1 MELRLSAC
9 ILLVLCVTWSA
20 NGGNILVWYTEGSH
34 WINMKPVLET
44 LVDRGHQVTVL
55 PFNVSFSKDAMQDF
69 LEEFLRF
76 SMYEIDYMSYWEI
89 YIRFSEIIKT
99 QMQFSIQYL
108 DGVVK
113 SEVVMK
119 KLKEGNYDLLLADP
133 IYRGSDLVA
142 DILGI
147 PLVFS
152 LRFSVAYNWE
162 RHCGQMPAPPSFVP
176 GAMSKLTD
184 KMDFSERVWNF
195 LFYALQDI
203 AMSHI
208 FGKVDRYYSDVKGTP
223 TSACELMSKADIWLI
238 RTYWDFEFP
247 RPFLPSFKFVGG
259 IHCRPAKPLPED
271 LEEFVQSSGDDG
283 IVIFTLGSMIKN
295 VTKEKA
301 NMIASGLA
309 QIPQKVLWRYRGEKP
324 ATLGANTRIYD
335 WIPQND
341 LLGHPK
347 TRAFITHGGTNGIYE
362 AIYHGVPMV
371 GIPMFGDQP
380 DNMVHMKAKGAA
392 VILNLNFI
400 TTEDLRDAI
409 NTVINDKS
417 YKENAMR
424 LSSIHHDRPMS
435 ALEEAVFWIEFT
447 LRNKGAKHLR
457 VQAHELTW
465 YQYLSLDVLGFFLT
479 VDLLLIFIFIKTC
492 SFCLHRI
499 RPQLV
504 FLLTFMEL
512 RLSACITLVLC
523 VTWSANGGNILVW
536 YTEGSHWINMKPVLE
551 TLVDRGHQVTVLVP
565 SSSMYMNTD
574 EPARFHYEP
583 FNVSFSLEAMEEF
596 LEEFLQFNVYEIDY
610 MNYLELYIRFIDIM
624 KTDLQFSIQYL
635 DGVVKSED
643 VMKKL
648 KEGNYDLLLADPIY
662 PGSDLVADILGIPL
676 VFSLR
681 FSLVN
686 NWERHCG
693 QMPAPPS
700 FVPGA
705 MSKLTDKMDFSKR
718 VLNFLFYA
726 LQDIVID
733 QFSWKVLDRYYSDV
747 KGTPTS
753 ACELMSKAD
762 IWLIRTY
769 WDFEFPRPFLP
780 NFKYVGGIHCR
791 PAKPLPEDL
800 EEFVQSSGDD
810 GIVIFTLGSMIN
822 NVTKEKANMIA
833 SGLAQIPQKVLWRYR
848 GEKPE
853 TLGANTRIYDW
864 IPQNDLLGHP
874 KTRAF
879 ITHGGTNGIYEAI
892 YHGVPMVG
900 IPMFGDQPDNM
911 VHMKAKGAAVILN
924 VNFMTTEDL
933 RDAINTVINDKSYKE
948 NAMRLSSI
956 HHDRPMSALEEAVF
970 WIEFTLRN
978 KGAKHLRVQAH
989 ELTWYQYLSL
999 DVLGFFLTVDL
1010 LLIFIFI
1017 KTCSFCLHR
1026 CCVRKGKTKR
1036 KAE

>member
-55 PFNVSFSKDAMQDF
+55 TPSSSMYMNTNEPSRFRYEPFNVSFSLEAMEEF

-76 SMYEIDYMSYWEI
+76 SIYEIDYMNYLEL
-89 YIRFSEIIKT
+89 YIRFIDIMKT
-99 QMQFSIQYL
+99 DLQFSIQYL

-133 IYRGSDLVA
+133 LYPGSDLVA

-203 AMSHI
+203 
-208 FGKVDRYYSDVKGTP
+208 
-223 TSACELMSKADIWLI
+223 
-238 RTYWDFEFP
+238 
-247 RPFLPSFKFVGG
+247 
-259 IHCRPAKPLPED
+259 
-271 LEEFVQSSGDDG
+271 
-283 IVIFTLGSMIKN
+283 
-295 VTKEKA
+295 
-301 NMIASGLA
+301 
-309 QIPQKVLWRYRGEKP
+309 
-324 ATLGANTRIYD
+324 
-335 WIPQND
+335 
-341 LLGHPK
+341 
-347 TRAFITHGGTNGIYE
+347 
-362 AIYHGVPMV
+362 
-371 GIPMFGDQP
+371 
-380 DNMVHMKAKGAA
+380 
-392 VILNLNFI
+392 
-400 TTEDLRDAI
+400 
-409 NTVINDKS
+409 
-417 YKENAMR
+417 
-424 LSSIHHDRPMS
+424 
-435 ALEEAVFWIEFT
+435 
-447 LRNKGAKHLR
+447 
-457 VQAHELTW
+457 
-465 YQYLSLDVLGFFLT
+465 
-479 VDLLLIFIFIKTC
+479 
-492 SFCLHRI
+492 
-499 RPQLV
+499 
-504 FLLTFMEL
+504 
-512 RLSACITLVLC
+512 
-523 VTWSANGGNILVW
+523 
-536 YTEGSHWINMKPVLE
+536 
-551 TLVDRGHQVTVLVP
+551 
-565 SSSMYMNTD
+565 
-574 EPARFHYEP
+574 
-583 FNVSFSLEAMEEF
+583 
-596 LEEFLQFNVYEIDY
+596 
-610 MNYLELYIRFIDIM
+610 
-624 KTDLQFSIQYL
+624 
-635 DGVVKSED
+635 
-643 VMKKL
+643 
-648 KEGNYDLLLADPIY
+648 
-662 PGSDLVADILGIPL
+662 
-676 VFSLR
+676 
-681 FSLVN
+681 
-686 NWERHCG
+686 
-693 QMPAPPS
+693 
-700 FVPGA
+700 
-705 MSKLTDKMDFSKR
+705 
-718 VLNFLFYA
+718 
-726 LQDIVID
+726 VID
-733 QFSWKVLDRYYSDV
+733 HTFWNVLDRYYSDV

-822 NVTKEKANMIA
+822 NITKEKANMIA

-853 TLGANTRIYDW
+853 SLGANTRIYDW

-874 KTRAF
+874 KARAF

-900 IPMFGDQPDNM
+900 IPMFADQPDNM
-911 VHMKAKGAAVILN
+911 VHMKEKGAAVILN
-924 VNFMTTEDL
+924 LNFMTAEDL

-989 ELTWYQYLSL
+989 ELTWYQYHSL

-1010 LLIFIFI
+1010 LIIFIFI

-1026 CCVRKGKTKR
+1026 CCVRKGKAKR

>member
-1 MELRLSAC
+1 PQTGLRLSAC
-9 ILLVLCVTWSA
+9 ILLVLCATWSA

-55 PFNVSFSKDAMQDF
+55 VPSSSLYMNANEPSRFRYEPFNVSFSKDAMQDF

-195 LFYALQDI
+195 LYYALQDI

-247 RPFLPSFKFVGG
+247 RPFLPNFKYVGG

-400 TTEDLRDAI
+400 TTEDLRDTI

-465 YQYLSLDVLGFFLT
+465 YQYHSLDVLGFFLT
-479 VDLLLIFIFIKTC
+479 
-492 SFCLHRI
+492 
-499 RPQLV
+499 
-504 FLLTFMEL
+504 
-512 RLSACITLVLC
+512 
-523 VTWSANGGNILVW
+523 
-536 YTEGSHWINMKPVLE
+536 
-551 TLVDRGHQVTVLVP
+551 
-565 SSSMYMNTD
+565 
-574 EPARFHYEP
+574 
-583 FNVSFSLEAMEEF
+583 
-596 LEEFLQFNVYEIDY
+596 
-610 MNYLELYIRFIDIM
+610 
-624 KTDLQFSIQYL
+624 
-635 DGVVKSED
+635 
-643 VMKKL
+643 
-648 KEGNYDLLLADPIY
+648 
-662 PGSDLVADILGIPL
+662 
-676 VFSLR
+676 
-681 FSLVN
+681 
-686 NWERHCG
+686 
-693 QMPAPPS
+693 
-700 FVPGA
+700 
-705 MSKLTDKMDFSKR
+705 
-718 VLNFLFYA
+718 
-726 LQDIVID
+726 IV
-733 QFSWKVLDRYYSDV
+733 
-747 KGTPTS
+747 
-753 ACELMSKAD
+753 
-762 IWLIRTY
+762 
-769 WDFEFPRPFLP
+769 
-780 NFKYVGGIHCR
+780 
-791 PAKPLPEDL
+791 
-800 EEFVQSSGDD
+800 
-810 GIVIFTLGSMIN
+810 
-822 NVTKEKANMIA
+822 
-833 SGLAQIPQKVLWRYR
+833 
-848 GEKPE
+848 
-853 TLGANTRIYDW
+853 
-864 IPQNDLLGHP
+864 
-874 KTRAF
+874 
-879 ITHGGTNGIYEAI
+879 
-892 YHGVPMVG
+892 
-900 IPMFGDQPDNM
+900 
-911 VHMKAKGAAVILN
+911 
-924 VNFMTTEDL
+924 
-933 RDAINTVINDKSYKE
+933 
-948 NAMRLSSI
+948 
-956 HHDRPMSALEEAVF
+956 
-970 WIEFTLRN
+970 
-978 KGAKHLRVQAH
+978 
-989 ELTWYQYLSL
+989 
-999 DVLGFFLTVDL
+999 L

-1026 CCVRKGKTKR
+1026 CCVRKGKTKK